1 MVLEHSRMQPTLAE
15 SSGDRGMAGAPD
27 EAYPLPGPPGDLE
40 TRAKGTGMTFKTVRG
55 GGCIWKSIS
64 LGGGKKCSS
73 GGLPEN
79 RSKKFLWG
87 VCTASTL
94 LFSFFLMFKNVLFL
108 FLGHATRHVGCQFP
122 EQGSNPPP
130 CIGR

>member
-1 MVLEHSRMQPTLAE
+1 MVLEHSKMQPGLVE

-27 EAYPLPGPPGDLE
+27 KAYPLPGDLE

-55 GGCIWKSIS
+55 GGCIEKRIS

-87 VCTASTL
+87 MCTASTL
-94 LFSFFLMFKNVLFL
+94 LFSFFF
-108 FLGHATRHVGCQFP
+108 
-122 EQGSNPPP
+122 
-130 CIGR
+130 